1 MYVGVIKRNE
11 KVEYV
16 SVFLGCFVVRYDRVT
31 NSVVQNPTSKNSQP
45 QGLGSKSSATAQR
58 QQMLRNCN
66 PPVYFVKS
74 EVTVRPNCQTSALI
88 MNFLKKCFRLPGLP
102 V

>member
-45 QGLGSKSSATAQR
+45 QGLGSKSIIAAAQR

-66 PPVYFVKS
+66 PLLIPPLCKLRGDSQERSANEFSKKSFTSTSFVFS
-74 EVTVRPNCQTSALI
+74 
-88 MNFLKKCFRLPGLP
+88 
-102 V
+102 